1 MKIGE
6 WNGWDLEKILQ
17 PNKKM
22 ISVIFLQAKQ
32 SGFGCF
38 IDSDVDDVIDH
49 FSYHEAFSNAGLVY
63 YT

>member
-6 WNGWDLEKILQ
+6 WKILQ

-22 ISVIFLQAKQ
+22 ITQ
-32 SGFGCF
+32 SGFGCL
-38 IDSDVDDVIDH
+38 DSDVDDVIDH